1 MDVGSNIFLNVSQ
14 SSVSRCIKE
23 VVNGLNHPN
32 IFNEFVKF
40 PGNLRDLDTLRRMF
54 YEQYNFPGI
63 IGCID
68 CTHIAIFPSRVED
81 PEYPEHLYL
90 NRKGYHSINVQ
101 LVCDSNMTIINI
113 NARYPVSTNDAF
125 IWNNSNLQRSLRRNL
140 HAAGNSDYYLLGD
153 SGYPL
158 RSWLMTPIEEE
169 PAPHSPEFRYSASH
183 KMIRSIIER
192 CNGVLKMRWRCLLKH
207 RVLHYA
213 PDHAC
218 KIINACAVLHNLCI
232 HHHLEEPLLQD
243 EDSNYG
249 NIYIEDVGFNWLR
262 KIGYILENLDNFNQ
276 ADGLIVAGAQ
286 RINPELAEGRRVGT
300 RLIRNV
306 FNKLFL
312 FSLIKM
318 V

>member
-1 MDVGSNIFLNVSQ
+1 MY
-14 SSVSRCIKE
+14 R
-23 VVNGLNHPN
+23 
-32 IFNEFVKF
+32 
-40 PGNLRDLDTLRRMF
+40 
-54 YEQYNFPGI
+54 
-63 IGCID
+63 
-68 CTHIAIFPSRVED
+68 
-81 PEYPEHLYL
+81 LYS
-90 NRKGYHSINVQ
+90 YCDISIT
-101 LVCDSNMTIINI
+101 SGG
-113 NARYPVSTNDAF
+113 P
-125 IWNNSNLQRSLRRNL
+125 RSLRRNL

-207 RVLHYA
+207 RVLHYV

-243 EDSNYG
+243 EDSNY
-249 NIYIEDVGFNWLR
+249 
-262 KIGYILENLDNFNQ
+262 GYILENLDNFNQ